1 MRAMIFYFIMQ
12 FFKGKQNSPGMHI
25 NSDCLHMMSTILV
38 GAETPG
44 GVSKPM
50 RGPATNMF
58 QDGMGFDMYV
68 YVSEQEIFGE
78 FDVSKY
84 CREIILTHSILADPR
99 QVGLEEGGAELR
111 KLGAGTYD
119 GLHI

>member
-1 MRAMIFYFIMQ
+1 
-12 FFKGKQNSPGMHI
+12 
-25 NSDCLHMMSTILV
+25 
-38 GAETPG
+38 
-44 GVSKPM
+44 M

-84 CREIILTHSILADPR
+84 CREINLTYSILADSR